1 MCKNYAASEI
11 RVFMDSD
18 HFFEQLTADV
28 QNARHSVSIQCMSFE
43 ADQVGTKLIEL
54 LGSKPTLE
62 RTLLIDDYSRFVV
75 NDTFLNAPQGWMNKN
90 NARKER
96 QALDGLLKQARQ
108 SGIRV
113 KFTNPM
119 GFLMHRYPARNH
131 KKMVLVDEEISYLG
145 GMNFTEH
152 NFEWSDTMVRH
163 TNPDI
168 AAALK
173 VSFQADL
180 NETTPPPI
188 TEINPKTVLYLLNGW
203 KTKEAYTNLLER
215 VTSSSKVVALS
226 PYISYPMLDAI
237 ASVPDNQVIL
247 PKANNKPLMHYI
259 HNLKRYSEINF
270 KYVSG
275 KMVHAKMLIL
285 DDEVAVYGSS
295 NFDVISYFFEKEVV
309 IVNKNPELI
318 KQLTSFTS
326 QLINK

>member
-1 MCKNYAASEI
+1 MSTNYAISET
-11 RVFMDSD
+11 RVFMDSN
-18 HFFEQLTADV
+18 HFFKQLTADV

-54 LGSKPTLE
+54 LVSKPTLE

-75 NDTFLNAPQGWMNKN
+75 NDTFLNAPQGWLNKN

-96 QALDGLLKQARQ
+96 QALDGLLEEAQR
-108 SGIRV
+108 SGIHV
-113 KFTNPM
+113 KFTSPM

-131 KKMVLVDEEISYLG
+131 KKMVLIDGKISYLG

-152 NFEWSDTMVRH
+152 NFEWSDMMIRH

-168 AAALK
+168 ASVLQK
-173 VSFQADL
+173 SFLADL
-180 NETTPPPI
+180 NETTSPPI
-188 TEINPKTVLYLLNGW
+188 MEINPETVVYLLDGW
-203 KTKEAYTNLLER
+203 KTRSAYASLLEQ
-215 VTSSSKVVALS
+215 VKSSSKVLALS

-237 ASVPDNQVIL
+237 ASVSENQVIL
-247 PKANNKPLMHYI
+247 PEANNKPLMHYV
-259 HNLKRYSEINF
+259 HRFKRYSEINF

-309 IVNKNPELI
+309 MVNKNPELI
-318 KQLTSFTS
+318 KQLNSFTS

>member
-1 MCKNYAASEI
+1 MCTNYAANDI
-11 RVFMDSD
+11 HVFMDSD

-28 QNARHSVSIQCMSFE
+28 QNARHSVRIQCMSFE
-43 ADQVGTKLIEL
+43 ADRVGTKLIEL

-62 RTLLIDDYSRFVV
+62 RTLLIDDYSRHVV

-90 NARKER
+90 NARIER
-96 QALDGLLKQARQ
+96 NALEGLLDQAKG
-108 SGIRV
+108 SGIKI
-113 KFTNPM
+113 KFTSPM

-131 KKMVLVDEEISYLG
+131 KKMVIIDKEISYLG

-168 AAALK
+168 AEALL

-180 NETTPPPI
+180 NETKPPAVK
-188 TEINPKTVLYLLNGW
+188 EIDSGTTLYLFNGW
-203 KTKEAYTNLLER
+203 KTRSAYTELLDR
-215 VTSSSKVVALS
+215 VESSKKVLALS
-226 PYISYPMLDAI
+226 PYISYPLLDAI
-237 ASVPDNQVIL
+237 AAVPDNQVIL
-247 PKANNKPLMHYI
+247 PKSNNKPLMHLI
-259 HNLKRYSEINF
+259 HGLSRYSQVNF

-275 KMVHAKMLIL
+275 KMIHAKMLIL
-285 DDEVAVYGSS
+285 DDKVAVYGSS

-309 IVNKNPELI
+309 MVNKNPELI
-318 KQLTSFTS
+318 KQLTSFTT

>member
-1 MCKNYAASEI
+1 MCVNYAANEI
-11 RVFMDSD
+11 RVFMDSNR
-18 HFFEQLTADV
+18 FFEQLTADV
-28 QNARHSVSIQCMSFE
+28 QNARHSVYIQCMSFE

-62 RTLLIDDYSRFVV
+62 RTLLIDDYSRYVV

-90 NARKER
+90 NARNER
-96 QALDGLLKQARQ
+96 AALEGLIEQAREF
-108 SGIRV
+108 GVKV
-113 KFTNPM
+113 KFTSPM

-131 KKMVLVDEEISYLG
+131 KKMVIIDDEISYLG

-168 AAALK
+168 ASALS

-180 NETTPPPI
+180 NETKSPAV
-188 TEINPKTVLYLLNGW
+188 TEIDSDTVLYLFNGW
-203 KTKEAYTNLLER
+203 KTKSAYESLIER
-215 VTSSSKVVALS
+215 VKSSKKVIALS

-237 ASVPDNQVIL
+237 AAVPDNQVIL
-247 PKANNKPLMHYI
+247 PKDNNKPLMHII
-259 HNLKRYSEINF
+259 HGLSRYSQIDF

-309 IVNKNPELI
+309 MVNKNPELV

>member
-1 MCKNYAASEI
+1 MCINYAASEI

-75 NDTFLNAPQGWMNKN
+75 NDTFLNAPHGWLNKN

-96 QALDGLLKQARQ
+96 QALDGLLEQARQ

-113 KFTNPM
+113 KLTNPM

-152 NFEWSDTMVRH
+152 NFEWSDAMVRH

-168 AAALK
+168 VAALK
-173 VSFQADL
+173 TSFQADL

-188 TEINPKTVLYLLNGW
+188 TEINPETVLYLLNGW

-215 VTSSSKVVALS
+215 VTSSRKVVALS

-309 IVNKNPELI
+309 MVNKNPELI

>member
-1 MCKNYAASEI
+1 MCINYAASEI

-43 ADQVGTKLIEL
+43 ADQVGAKLIEL

-75 NDTFLNAPQGWMNKN
+75 NDTFLNAPQGWLNKN

-119 GFLMHRYPARNH
+119 GFLMYRYPARNH

-173 VSFQADL
+173 ASFQADL

-309 IVNKNPELI
+309 MVNKNPELI

>member
-1 MCKNYAASEI
+1 MCVNYAANDI
-11 RVFMDSD
+11 QVFMDSD

-28 QNARHSVSIQCMSFE
+28 QNAKHSVNIQCMSFE
-43 ADQVGTKLIEL
+43 ADKVGTKLIEL

-62 RTLLIDDYSRFVV
+62 RTLLIDEYSRYVV
-75 NDTFLNAPQGWMNKN
+75 NDTFLNGPQGWVNKN

-96 QALDGLLKQARQ
+96 QALDGLMAEARK

-131 KKMVLVDEEISYLG
+131 KKMVIIDKEISYLG

-168 AAALK
+168 AAALS
-173 VSFQADL
+173 VSFQADM
-180 NETTPPPI
+180 NETTAPPI
-188 TEINPKTVLYLLNGW
+188 TEIDADTELYIFNGW
-203 KTKEAYTNLLER
+203 KTKSAYASLLER
-215 VTSSSKVVALS
+215 VKSSGKVLALS

-237 ASVPDNQVIL
+237 AAVPDNQVIL
-247 PKANNKPLMHYI
+247 PKDNNKPVMHLI
-259 HNLKRYSEINF
+259 HGLSRYSQIDF

-309 IVNKNPELI
+309 MVNKNPELI

>member
-1 MCKNYAASEI
+1 MSTNYAIGET
-11 RVFMDSD
+11 RVFMDSN
-18 HFFEQLTADV
+18 HFFKQLTTDV

-54 LGSKPTLE
+54 LVSKPTLE

-75 NDTFLNAPQGWMNKN
+75 NDTFLNGPQGWLNKN
-90 NARKER
+90 NARRER
-96 QALDGLLKQARQ
+96 EALDGLLKKAEQA
-108 SGIRV
+108 GIHI
-113 KFTNPM
+113 KFTSPM

-131 KKMVLVDEEISYLG
+131 KKMVLIDKEISYLG

-152 NFEWSDTMVRH
+152 NFEWSDIMIRH

-168 AAALK
+168 ASALQE
-173 VSFQADL
+173 SFLADL
-180 NETTPPPI
+180 NETTPPPV
-188 TEINPKTVLYLLNGW
+188 TEISPETVLYVLNGW
-203 KTKEAYTNLLER
+203 KTRAAYSNLLER
-215 VTSSSKVVALS
+215 VKSSRKVVGLS

-237 ASVPDNQVIL
+237 AAVSENMVIL

-259 HNLKRYSEINF
+259 HRFKRYSEINF

-309 IVNKNPELI
+309 MVNKNSDLI
-318 KQLTSFTS
+318 KQLTAFSS